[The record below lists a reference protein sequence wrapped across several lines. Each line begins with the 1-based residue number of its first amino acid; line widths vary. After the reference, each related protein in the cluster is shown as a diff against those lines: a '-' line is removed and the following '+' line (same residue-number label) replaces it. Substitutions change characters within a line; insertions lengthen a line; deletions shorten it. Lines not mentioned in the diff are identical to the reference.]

1 MITAKYIIKKIKAK
15 RVRRAMKATLRG
27 TPERPRMIMVKSNKY
42 LYTQVIDDASH
53 QVLLRASTLEK
64 ELKAKL
70 KSAKNKEAAKL
81 LGETI
86 AERLKEKKIER
97 SSLTAMFTPMPAAS
111 RSSPTP
117 PAKRASVFKERQRA
131 AKLYGQQ

>member
-1 MITAKYIIKKIKAK
+1 MITAKYIIRKIKRL
-15 RVRRAMKATLRG
+15 RVRRSIKATLRG
-27 TPERPRMIMVKSNKY
+27 TPERPRLIMVRTNKY

-53 QVLLRASTLEK
+53 QVLLCASTLEK

-86 AERLKEKKIER
+86 AERLKEKKIESVVFDR
-97 SSLTAMFTPMPAAS
+97 NVYAYAGRVKIFSDAA
-111 RSSPTP
+111 RE
-117 PAKRASVFKERQRA
+117 KGIRF
-131 AKLYGQQ
+131 

>member
-1 MITAKYIIKKIKAK
+1 MITAKYTIRKIKRA
-15 RVRRAMKATLRG
+15 RVRAAIKATLRG
-27 TPERPRMIMVKSNKY
+27 TPERPRMIMVRTNKY

-53 QVLLRASTLEK
+53 QVLLSASTLEK

-86 AERLKEKKIER
+86 AERLKEKKIAAVVFDR
-97 SSLTAMFTPMPAAS
+97 NVYPYTGRIKIFTDAA
-111 RSSPTP
+111 RE
-117 PAKRASVFKERQRA
+117 KGIRF
-131 AKLYGQQ
+131 

>member
-1 MITAKYIIKKIKAK
+1 MITAKYIIKKIKSQ
-15 RVRRAMKATLRG
+15 RVRRTIKATLRG

-53 QVLLRASTLEK
+53 QVLLCASTLEK

-70 KSAKNKEAAKL
+70 KSAKNKDAAKL

-86 AERLKEKKIER
+86 AERLKEKKIETVVFDR
-97 SSLTAMFTPMPAAS
+97 NVYAYAGRVKIFSDAA
-111 RSSPTP
+111 RE
-117 PAKRASVFKERQRA
+117 KGIRF
-131 AKLYGQQ
+131 

>member
-15 RVRRAMKATLRG
+15 RLRHALKANIRG
-27 TPERPRMIMVKSNKY
+27 TQARPRLILVKSNKY

-53 QVLLRASTLEK
+53 QVLTTASTLEK
-64 ELKAKL
+64 DLKAKL

-86 AERLKEKKIER
+86 AERLQEKKIEAVVFDR
-97 SSLTAMFTPMPAAS
+97 NVYAFAGRVKIFTDAA
-111 RSSPTP
+111 RE
-117 PAKRASVFKERQRA
+117 KGIRF
-131 AKLYGQQ
+131 

>member
-1 MITAKYIIKKIKAK
+1 MITAKYAIKKLKRQ
-15 RVRRAMKATLRG
+15 RVRRALRATLSG

-53 QVLLRASTLEK
+53 QVLLSASTLEK

-86 AERLKEKKIER
+86 AERLKEKKIAAVVFDR
-97 SSLTAMFTPMPAAS
+97 NVYPYTGRIKIFTDAA
-111 RSSPTP
+111 RE
-117 PAKRASVFKERQRA
+117 KGIRF
-131 AKLYGQQ
+131 

>member
-1 MITAKYIIKKIKAK
+1 MITAKYAIKRIKRR
-15 RVRRAMKATLRG
+15 RVRNALKATLRG
-27 TPERPRMIMVKSNKY
+27 TPERPRLIMVKSNKY

-53 QVLLRASTLEK
+53 QVLLSASTLEK

-86 AERLKEKKIER
+86 AERLKEKKIAVVVFDR
-97 SSLTAMFTPMPAAS
+97 NVYAFTGRVKIFTDAA
-111 RSSPTP
+111 RE
-117 PAKRASVFKERQRA
+117 KGIRF
-131 AKLYGQQ
+131 